1 MKRGKQIHCEGND
14 LGDGVVIEE
23 DGEERYKYLGILER
37 DDICQEKMKEKV
49 QKEYYKRVRVRLKFT
64 LNSGNVINAIN
75 I

>member
-14 LGDGVVIEE
+14 LGDAVVIEE
-23 DGEERYKYLGILER
+23 DGKERYKYLGILER